1 MLRIVLKTITQDFV
15 LFDGLIFFV
24 ELSVRALCL
33 LEDLP
38 MALSTKDDTDSN
50 SKSSEIPKYR
60 KLIIG
65 KVPRTL
71 DNRSVNSGHF
81 MDVHAFV
88 LFLLAFVL

>member
-15 LFDGLIFFV
+15 LFDGLIFV
-24 ELSVRALCL
+24 ELSVRALHL

-50 SKSSEIPKYR
+50 SESSEIPKYR

-71 DNRSVNSGHF
+71 DNRSSIVGTLCMF
-81 MDVHAFV
+81 MHLCCFC
-88 LFLLAFVL
+88 